1 MAALPDKA
9 ARPVLGGGTRVTR
22 FPTAIASSSLPP
34 SRPRSLHRTHSGHS
48 DLAAGTGLHAPT
60 RPVPCAARKGRFGVR
75 NGRPSVRA
83 DRSRIRWLKL
93 KHPQRVL
100 AVAVGIGVRIAAHA
114 TTSGFLP
121 SYREAD
127 RLRPFNNAARG
138 STQRLQRR
146 DRLAHDPSAALG
158 QGDQILTQPVD
169 VLLHRQATNFA
180 VTIPEPDARP
190 VAPKELSLN
199 RQRRVAGPAADPD
212 NTSYGSP
219 YQLGILIKNRNVTGT
234 SALFARC
241 VSLGVSRERRRP
253 AVGSRSPSPP
263 RRRLVRGGLRHRR
276 MHLIRWSP
284 P

>member
-1 MAALPDKA
+1 M
-9 ARPVLGGGTRVTR
+9 
-22 FPTAIASSSLPP
+22 
-34 SRPRSLHRTHSGHS
+34 
-48 DLAAGTGLHAPT
+48 
-60 RPVPCAARKGRFGVR
+60 
-75 NGRPSVRA
+75 RA
-83 DRSRIRWLKL
+83 DRSRLRWLKL

-212 NTSYGSP
+212 NTSYGSVP
-219 YQLGILIKNRNVTGT
+219 TRNSDQKPERDWNLCSIRALRELGGLARKAAT
-234 SALFARC
+234 SCGEPVAISSASAPR
-241 VSLGVSRERRRP
+241 SRRP
-253 AVGSRSPSPP
+253 QA
-263 RRRLVRGGLRHRR
+263 
-276 MHLIRWSP
+276 
-284 P
+284 